1 MFPKP
6 QHNPASTP
14 VESRHSPVS
23 FAVSVNFPVPEGRV
37 RLGSPAMIPATVPET
52 RIEKDEHPRSADHNI
67 GRPVNVD
74 ILSISNAGSPERCPK
89 SLLKLRVALLNKG
102 H

>member
-6 QHNPASTP
+6 QYNPASTSI
-14 VESRHSPVS
+14 ESRHCPIS
-23 FAVSVNFPVPEGRV
+23 FAVSVNFLVPEAPV

-67 GRPVNVD
+67 GRPVNAD

-89 SLLKLRVALLNKG
+89 SLLKLRVALLNQR